1 MERSQPN
8 KTRNVSPRSPVRTFT
23 RGPRLLARVNFA
35 PRIEPAC
42 PFPRLISGGPL
53 GGAYF
58 GGYSSAYR
66 DFTASASVHPDDG
79 RRLPWRLCHLRR
91 RLSCTGRA
99 LAGQE
104 PAAAPAHSAILGRGI
119 GGPGQPGPDVSC
131 RSSSA
136 GRRGGSAGSGAESS
150 GENDSEGGAGGSPG
164 RGTDGGPGTGS
175 NPGPGTGSNP
185 GSGAGS
191 NGGSGTGSRSGPGR
205 GSDCGTGTG
214 GSADCGSGSNAGSDS
229 GHLGKDRRRGTEEAG
244 PQARGSAQAAAKL
257 L

>member
-131 RSSSA
+131 RISSA

-150 GENDSEGGAGGSPG
+150 GENDSEGGAG
-164 RGTDGGPGTGS
+164 S
-175 NPGPGTGSNP
+175 NPGPGTGSNR
-185 GSGAGS
+185 GSGA
-191 NGGSGTGSRSGPGR
+191 GSRSGPGR

>member
-1 MERSQPN
+1 MSRSEP
-8 KTRNVSPRSPVRTFT
+8 SPRAPV
-23 RGPRLLARVNFA
+23 AREPVNFV
-35 PRIEPAC
+35 PRIEPVG
-42 PFPRLISGGPL
+42 PSPRLISGGPL

-131 RSSSA
+131 RISSA

-185 GSGAGS
+185 GSGAGG
-191 NGGSGTGSRSGPGR
+191 NRGSGTSSRSGPGR